1 MDFVV
6 KHLDGRPPQQEF
18 GRVCRR
24 PSTKNN
30 ANGYALRAV
39 AHPCSSERV
48 YVGPT
53 CSSVAPSRGLLRTL
67 KPNVS
72 PKGLQTPRSNC
83 LENTHVCTTSKIFTL
98 TFDSLPGVPT
108 CEMHDVLD
116 PRSAW
121 WVLTSLSF
129 RGQTYFSPC
138 QTDLKLLMCSATQ
151 STALLHC
158 ASVPTGV

>member
-83 LENTHVCTTSKIFTL
+83 LEDTHVYTTSKIFIL
-98 TFDSLPGVPT
+98 TFDSLSVVPT
-108 CEMHDVLD
+108 CEMRDVLD
-116 PRSAW
+116 PRTAW
-121 WVLTSLSF
+121 RVLTSLSVQ
-129 RGQTYFSPC
+129 GQTHFSPC
-138 QTDLKLLMCSATQ
+138 QTNLKLLMCSASQ
-151 STALLHC
+151 STALLHYV
-158 ASVPTGV
+158 SVPTGV

>member
-1 MDFVV
+1 MEGRLSKNLAAFAVDLRRRTTLMDTLYELSPIHAVV
-6 KHLDGRPPQQEF
+6 RG
-18 GRVCRR
+18 
-24 PSTKNN
+24 
-30 ANGYALRAV
+30 
-39 AHPCSSERV
+39 V